1 MSFAFE
7 GCVSRKH
14 LSCAAVWA
22 LTAMCIVIGGCNKKA
37 QPLNA
42 IQVRAITREM
52 VFAARNASMGRVE
65 TGMFPERS
73 TGGDAQ
79 RGPITGGRNQAP
91 PLPPAD
97 LIFISLPR
105 MEGGKTDESALTA
118 VVNELDRVAEVH
130 QLSHVQRTG
139 TPGIFRYDYYFAGRR
154 THTINIVTPV
164 VAPAEAQSASH
175 AKLAIIID
183 DLGNDREAAETLF
196 QLPFPLTVSVLP
208 HLPHS
213 SEISEEAS
221 RRGYQVM
228 LHIPIEAP
236 ADAKSETIEL
246 YSGMTA
252 EQVTRVIQ
260 QMLETVPQAQGA
272 NNHQGSVGTSDTALM
287 NAIMPALHDRDL
299 FFVDSRTS
307 TTTVAYA
314 AARHA
319 HVPTASRDVF
329 LDDIEEIPAIHR
341 QLELAVRDAKLRGSA
356 IAIGHPYPVTLRAL
370 AEFLPKLQHEG
381 VTLVFASQT
390 VH

>member
-1 MSFAFE
+1 MSFAF
-7 GCVSRKH
+7 GRRISRKH
-14 LSCAAVWA
+14 LNCALACVLVAV
-22 LTAMCIVIGGCNKKA
+22 CIVGVGCSKKP

-42 IQVRAITREM
+42 IQVRSITREM
-52 VFAARNASMGRVE
+52 VFAAKNASKGRVE
-65 TGMFPERS
+65 TGMFPDRAAD
-73 TGGDAQ
+73 TDAQ
-79 RGPITGGRNQAP
+79 RGPAAGARNQTP

-130 QLSHVQRTG
+130 QLSHVQRPA
-139 TPGIFRYDYYFAGRR
+139 TPGIFRYDYFFAGRR

-164 VAPAEAQSASH
+164 VAPADAQSASH

-196 QLPFPLTVSVLP
+196 QLPFPMTVSVLP

-221 RRGYQVM
+221 RRGYQVL

-236 ADAKSETIEL
+236 AGAKSETIEL
-246 YSGMTA
+246 HSGMTA
-252 EQVTRVIQ
+252 EQVTRVVQ

-287 NAIMPALHDRDL
+287 NAIMSALHDRDL

-307 TTTVAYA
+307 TATVAYA

-319 HVPTASRDVF
+319 HVPAASRDVF
-329 LDDIEEIPAIHR
+329 LDDTEEISAIHR
-341 QLELAVRDAKLRGSA
+341 QIELAAQDAKLHGSA
-356 IAIGHPYPVTLRAL
+356 IAIGHPYPVTLQAL
-370 AEFLPKLQHEG
+370 AEFLPKLQREG
-381 VTLVFASQT
+381 VSLVFASQV

>member
-1 MSFAFE
+1 
-7 GCVSRKH
+7 
-14 LSCAAVWA
+14 
-22 LTAMCIVIGGCNKKA
+22 MCIVIGCCNKKA

-164 VAPAEAQSASH
+164 VAPAAAQSASH

-307 TTTVAYA
+307 ATTVAYA